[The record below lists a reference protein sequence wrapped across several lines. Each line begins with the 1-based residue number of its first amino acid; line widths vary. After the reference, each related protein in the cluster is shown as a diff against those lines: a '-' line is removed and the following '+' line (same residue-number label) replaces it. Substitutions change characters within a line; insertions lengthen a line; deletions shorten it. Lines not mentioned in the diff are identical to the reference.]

1 MHGAEGDI
9 APNSSTL
16 AKKTSIGHSQFR
28 PPESYPVGITKHCVN
43 LCAPGISLATARHT
57 RILSMMLLEFA
68 VRLFCLT
75 LSPFMTLNRLIL
87 IPLSLGLFACASHE
101 PKAPKTTD
109 SFSTLIL
116 ADNTKQFSYT
126 LVMELPER
134 AGGKRPRGGRGMGGS
149 GGHPDGPPPGGG
161 RGKGPDKSGD
171 ETVHDGLKHLT
182 EEGLLAKL
190 EDTSYYTNGYRQLE
204 TQSRRGAM
212 NIVGECYDKATE
224 TDRANFP
231 NPEPKKVVEERLD

>member
-1 MHGAEGDI
+1 
-9 APNSSTL
+9 
-16 AKKTSIGHSQFR
+16 
-28 PPESYPVGITKHCVN
+28 
-43 LCAPGISLATARHT
+43 
-57 RILSMMLLEFA
+57 
-68 VRLFCLT
+68 VRLSC
-75 LSPFMTLNRLIL
+75 LIL

-116 ADNTKQFSYT
+116 ADDTKQFSYT

-134 AGGKRPRGGRGMGGS
+134 AGGKHPRGGKGM
-149 GGHPDGPPPGGG
+149 GGHPDGPPPGGKH
-161 RGKGPDKSGD
+161 GKGPRPDEGDD
-171 ETVHDGLKHLT
+171 ETMRDGLKHLT

-190 EDTSYYTNGYRQLE
+190 EDTGYCTNGYRQLE
-204 TQSRRGAM
+204 TQARRGAM

-224 TDRANFP
+224 NDRANFP